1 MIILIQA
8 TISISSASSPGYPST
23 TASWGRSSLNVP
35 IKDTGNVRVPDP
47 EHLKAV
53 WSQPNKAAGNSVN
66 SLQDIVDDLA
76 TVNFSIQDVK
86 SEDGETPPSTL
97 PTTASRMSL
106 HEVTKAFQ
114 KVPSSSPP
122 SNPSTTQSRNPNLI
136 TPPSSSDTPSTRS
149 PYSYSPMSP
158 TNAIRVPHPLYDYSS
173 QPPSQAV
180 IYSHQVSSSPVAGR
194 LGVNGHGHGPPSM
207 RVYSGPPL
215 WIPPGSGPGNPGPV
229 MRPVLSPY
237 PTHMVPFATPSYGHP
252 MGAMATAQAQPAV
265 GTNAAAAAA
274 VGRGRGVP
282 MHLSPAMPH
291 AHAQAHPGAA
301 MYATSPVMMPM
312 QPVPQQNHA
321 ATAYMGVP
329 PPPPPAAAAVG
340 TPGRGQ
346 SRIDISQALPCVN
359 ALEGQS
365 LHHHHQ
371 PPPPPQLQLQLH
383 QQQHTTVTYNPA
395 SYVRSPW

>member
-1 MIILIQA
+1 MIFFIQA
-8 TISISSASSPGYPST
+8 TISSISSASSPGYPST
-23 TASWGRSSLNVP
+23 TSSWGRSSLNVP
-35 IKDTGNVRVPDP
+35 IKDAGSVRVPDP

-122 SNPSTTQSRNPNLI
+122 SNSSTTLNRNPNLI
-136 TPPSSSDTPSTRS
+136 SPPSSSDTSCTRS
-149 PYSYSPMSP
+149 SYSYSSMSP
-158 TNAIRVPHPLYDYSS
+158 TNAMRVPQPLYDYSS

-180 IYSHQVSSSPVAGR
+180 IYSHQVSSSPVTSR
-194 LGVNGHGHGPPSM
+194 LGVNGHGPPSM

-215 WIPPGSGPGNPGPV
+215 WIPPGSGPGNPGAI

-252 MGAMATAQAQPAV
+252 MGAMGTGQPQPAV
-265 GTNAAAAAA
+265 GTNGGG
-274 VGRGRGVP
+274 GRGRGVP

-291 AHAQAHPGAA
+291 AHAQAHAGAA

-329 PPPPPAAAAVG
+329 PPPPPPPAVG

-346 SRIDISQALPCVN
+346 SRIDIPPCVN

-365 LHHHHQ
+365 LHQHQ
-371 PPPPPQLQLQLH
+371 QSQPQLQL
-383 QQQHTTVTYNPA
+383 HTTVAYNPA